1 MFKMAVTIDAF
12 NPIAAHRLK
21 KRDGASF
28 FGYVHCGLARSRS
41 GFGVSFRVMGGWTLR
56 LLLGAKWKNDICIV
70 QSEFSDCIDC
80 ST

>member
-1 MFKMAVTIDAF
+1 MVVTIDAF

-28 FGYVHCGLARSRS
+28 FGYVHCGVARRGRVS
-41 GFGVSFRVMGGWTLR
+41 GAIRVMGGWTLR
-56 LLLGAKWKNDICIV
+56 LLLGAKSKNDICIV
-70 QSEFSDCIDC
+70 QSEFSDCITC